1 MRAEQ
6 QYLELFDKE
15 RDTLFRHSCDALNAR
30 RDTARRDLDTRG
42 FPTYHDERCKYTDV
56 ASAFAPDYGLNLSR
70 IVPSVD
76 PYAAYR
82 CQVPNLSTSLYFV
95 VNDCVMPPSGTNAP
109 LPDGVTL
116 CSMLE
121 AARRCPDL
129 LDAHY
134 GRLADTA
141 ADGITALNTMIA
153 QDGLFIHVAAGVK
166 CARPIQIVNV
176 SAAQIDLLSTRRVLI
191 IVEPGAELSL
201 LFCDHSDD
209 RHSYVTTQV
218 VETFVGHDARLNLYS
233 IEETHSGNK
242 RFSHLYADQKNNS
255 RLTLGSITLMAGL
268 TRNRTDIRLTGQ
280 GAEACAYG
288 CVVADG
294 KEHVDNNLLVEHAA
308 EGCTSDLL
316 YKYVLD
322 GRAVGAFAGHILVR
336 QDAQHTMSNETNANL
351 CASPDAR
358 MYTRPIL
365 EIYADD
371 VKCNHGSTIGRLDE
385 QALFYMRQRG
395 IEEAEARLL
404 LQHAFVN
411 DVIRR
416 VELEPLRDRLSHL
429 VEMRFRG
436 LLRRC
441 EGCTM
446 CPQ

>member
-1 MRAEQ
+1 M
-6 QYLELFDKE
+6 
-15 RDTLFRHSCDALNAR
+15 
-30 RDTARRDLDTRG
+30 
-42 FPTYHDERCKYTDV
+42 
-56 ASAFAPDYGLNLSR
+56 
-70 IVPSVD
+70 
-76 PYAAYR
+76 
-82 CQVPNLSTSLYFV
+82 
-95 VNDCVMPPSGTNAP
+95 
-109 LPDGVTL
+109 
-116 CSMLE
+116 
-121 AARRCPDL
+121 
-129 LDAHY
+129 
-134 GRLADTA
+134 
-141 ADGITALNTMIA
+141 
-153 QDGLFIHVAAGVK
+153 
-166 CARPIQIVNV
+166 
-176 SAAQIDLLSTRRVLI
+176 
-191 IVEPGAELSL
+191 
-201 LFCDHSDD
+201 
-209 RHSYVTTQV
+209 
-218 VETFVGHDARLNLYS
+218 
-233 IEETHSGNK
+233 
-242 RFSHLYADQKNNS
+242 
-255 RLTLGSITLMAGL
+255 
-268 TRNRTDIRLTGQ
+268 
-280 GAEACAYG
+280 
-288 CVVADG
+288 
-294 KEHVDNNLLVEHAA
+294 
-308 EGCTSDLL
+308 
-316 YKYVLD
+316 LD